1 MKNKKVIII
10 SAVAVVLLAAVTASI
25 VVMCSKNNND
35 SNDSVVTESSALT
48 DTNISADVSDF
59 QKALDDTIDGD
70 NEKAEMPLFLS
81 SLKKA
86 CSCKVISVSPVENS
100 NSYTAIINV
109 TYADVADDLV
119 NYLESLGDTLFD
131 EDKLN
136 SDIAELV
143 STAESATSECEIYF
157 MVEDDIYTPI
167 FTEEIIDKMYGGI
180 YSAYYNKLNEI
191 AEKNKGSE
199 QN

>member
-1 MKNKKVIII
+1 MDKTGKKKKFFIMLFVVILIGALISSLIFFNKK
-10 SAVAVVLLAAVTASI
+10 
-25 VVMCSKNNND
+25 KQK
-35 SNDSVVTESSALT
+35 
-48 DTNISADVSDF
+48 NISVSSQISVSEF
-59 QKALDDTIDGD
+59 QESLDEILKGDIDYS
-70 NEKAEMPLFLS
+70 KMPLYLS
-81 SLKKA
+81 SLKQA
-86 CSCKVISVSPVENS
+86 CSCKVVSVSPIEDS

-119 NYLESLGDTLFD
+119 NYLESLGDAQFD

-191 AEKNKGSE
+191 AEKMKGSE
-199 QN
+199 RN

>member
-1 MKNKKVIII
+1 MDRTNKKKKIII
-10 SAVAVVLLAAVTASI
+10 TLLVVVLIGALISSLIFFNKKKQKNVS
-25 VVMCSKNNND
+25 VSSKI
-35 SNDSVVTESSALT
+35 SVSEFQES
-48 DTNISADVSDF
+48 
-59 QKALDDTIDGD
+59 LDKLLKKDIDYSQ
-70 NEKAEMPLFLS
+70 MPQYLS
-81 SLKKA
+81 SLEQA
-86 CSCKVISVSPVENS
+86 CSCEVVSVSPIEDS

-119 NYLESLGDTLFD
+119 SYLESLGDAQFD

-143 STAESATSECEIYF
+143 SNAESATSECEIYF

-191 AEKNKGSE
+191 AEKMKGSE

>member
-10 SAVAVVLLAAVTASI
+10 SAIAVVLLAAVITSI
-25 VVMCSKNNND
+25 AIICSKNN
-35 SNDSVVTESSALT
+35 NDSVVTESSALT
-48 DTNISADVSDF
+48 DKNTLSDVSDF
-59 QKALDDTIDGD
+59 QKALDDTIDGSY
-70 NEKAEMPLFLS
+70 EKSEIPLFLS

-86 CSCKVISVSPVENS
+86 CSCKVVSVSPIEDS

-119 NYLESLGDTLFD
+119 NYLESLGDSQFD

-191 AEKNKGSE
+191 AEKMKGSE
-199 QN
+199 RN